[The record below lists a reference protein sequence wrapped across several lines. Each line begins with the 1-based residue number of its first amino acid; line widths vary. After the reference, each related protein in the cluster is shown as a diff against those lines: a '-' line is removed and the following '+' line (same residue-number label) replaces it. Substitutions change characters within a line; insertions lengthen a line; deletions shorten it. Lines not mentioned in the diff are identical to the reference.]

1 MRTILTL
8 LAAALTASA
17 ARGQRLNPDDYI
29 YPVRDVP
36 GLYSANFGELRPG
49 HFHAGIDIKTDGV
62 EGKALVA
69 VADGH
74 VSRVVL
80 QPGGYG
86 RAVYLTLDNGVTAV
100 YGHLRNF
107 RDDIEEHVRSE
118 RYARRANSVD
128 LWFEAGRWPVAQ
140 GDTIGWS
147 GNSGSSMGPHLH
159 FELRDTPTQRL
170 HNLVREGVIRPKDNL
185 PPRIMRLHYVE
196 IDTLDDGTPVRSRPH
211 TYAVVREAEGR
222 YRLARGDGAVE
233 VGRRG
238 YFVAEVSDRRNDVQ
252 NTFGVWRVQAA
263 IDGEPYF
270 EYRMDGFTHDLSRCC
285 DAVSCYP
292 VQVASRNEAIRL
304 ARLDRSP
311 ELFYPILRERGLVRA
326 AAGERHR
333 IRIEAED
340 DCGNISALEFEIE
353 GRDGEFRAEADPQG
367 TALRPDRTAT
377 MRIGNSARMTVPE
390 GALYEPIHAW
400 PEIRQA
406 PAAPKG
412 VRVFSPAYHFLDT
425 AAERCHRLGEC
436 RHTPGPAAAHG
447 AGPPQP
453 PRRAGIRRRA
463 LHERCGDGLDP
474 HGRRPGGRG
483 RHAGARRQGPLR
495 TGRRPLARPVAAVPR
510 RGQLLGDCGLEARD
524 RRRMGPLRPFPD
536 ARHARA
542 PIRPSGLARPP
553 HGAPHRDGRLRK
565 HRPPRDRVRAVTPAA
580 APHRP
585 PRHGAGAPPRDK
597 TQKIGE

>member
-100 YGHLRNF
+100 
-107 RDDIEEHVRSE
+107 
-118 RYARRANSVD
+118 
-128 LWFEAGRWPVAQ
+128 
-140 GDTIGWS
+140 
-147 GNSGSSMGPHLH
+147 
-159 FELRDTPTQRL
+159 
-170 HNLVREGVIRPKDNL
+170 
-185 PPRIMRLHYVE
+185 
-196 IDTLDDGTPVRSRPH
+196 RSRPH

-222 YRLARGDGAVE
+222 YRLARGDEAVE

-270 EYRMDGFTHDLSRCC
+270 EYRMNGFTHDLSRCC

-367 TALRPDRTAT
+367 PALRPDRTAT

-390 GALYEPIHAW
+390 GALYEPIHAR

-412 VRVFSPAYHFLDT
+412 VRVFSPAYHFLDPSTPLRSAVTVSVNADIPRALQLRTVLALRNRRGALVYAGGHCTNGVVT
-425 AAERCHRLGEC
+425 ASTRTAGDLVVVADTLAPVVRARFERGADLSRARSLQFHAGDNFSGIAGWRLEIDGEWVPCDRFPMRGTLVHRFDRPASHG
-436 RHTPGPAAAHG
+436 RHTVRLTVTDA
-447 AGPPQP
+447 
-453 PRRAGIRRRA
+453 
-463 LHERCGDGLDP
+463 CGNT
-474 HGRRPGGRG
+474 
-483 RHAGARRQGPLR
+483 AR
-495 TGRRPLARPVAAVPR
+495 
-510 RGQLLGDCGLEARD
+510 LETE
-524 RRRMGPLRPFPD
+524 F
-536 ARHARA
+536 
-542 PIRPSGLARPP
+542 
-553 HGAPHRDGRLRK
+553 
-565 HRPPRDRVRAVTPAA
+565 VR
-580 APHRP
+580 
-585 PRHGAGAPPRDK
+585 
-597 TQKIGE
+597 

>member
-170 HNLVREGVIRPKDNL
+170 HNPVREGVIRPKDNL

-222 YRLARGDGAVE
+222 YRLARGDEAVE

-390 GALYEPIHAW
+390 GALYEPIHAR

-412 VRVFSPAYHFLDT
+412 VRVFSPAYHFLDPSTPLRSAVTVSVNADIPRALQLRTVLALRNRRGALVYAGGHCTNGVVT
-425 AAERCHRLGEC
+425 ASTRTAGDLVVVADTLAPVVRARFERGADLSRARSLQFHAGDNFSGIAGWKLEIDGEWVPCDRFPMRGTLVHRFDRPATHG
-436 RHTPGPAAAHG
+436 RHTVRLTVTDA
-447 AGPPQP
+447 
-453 PRRAGIRRRA
+453 
-463 LHERCGDGLDP
+463 CGNT
-474 HGRRPGGRG
+474 
-483 RHAGARRQGPLR
+483 AR
-495 TGRRPLARPVAAVPR
+495 
-510 RGQLLGDCGLEARD
+510 LETE
-524 RRRMGPLRPFPD
+524 F
-536 ARHARA
+536 
-542 PIRPSGLARPP
+542 
-553 HGAPHRDGRLRK
+553 
-565 HRPPRDRVRAVTPAA
+565 VR
-580 APHRP
+580 
-585 PRHGAGAPPRDK
+585 
-597 TQKIGE
+597 